1 MMILAF
7 FLLGGLVGIFVW
19 LYIDR
24 FIPNLQQEIY
34 QNYIELY
41 PENSPIFHSEKAA
54 IQSQNCGHICLYF
67 LGFGLCFAALCYF
80 LQDELFTLWLAITLS
95 LLFVISWL
103 DWHYQLISPTPC
115 LFLFFL
121 GLFGAHQEFSIL
133 TLSQS
138 LESAVSFFSIFYI
151 IYYLSKWFYKKEA
164 LGRGDY
170 WLALGI
176 GTYLNIEYLPLFL
189 FIACLL
195 GIMAYWISRK
205 PVLPFAPFLCLSLII
220 TSAISL

>member
-1 MMILAF
+1 MRSYFPL
-7 FLLGGLVGIFVW
+7 
-19 LYIDR
+19 
-24 FIPNLQQEIY
+24 
-34 QNYIELY
+34 
-41 PENSPIFHSEKAA
+41 
-54 IQSQNCGHICLYF
+54 F
-67 LGFGLCFAALCYF
+67 LGFGLCFAALNYF
-80 LQDELFTLWLAITLS
+80 LQDELFTLWLAITLN
-95 LLFVISWL
+95 LIFVISWL

-133 TLSQS
+133 TISQS
-138 LESAVSFFSIFYI
+138 LESAVSFFGVFYI
-151 IYYLSKWFYKKEA
+151 IYHLSKWFYKKEA

-176 GTYLNIEYLPLFL
+176 GAYLTIELLPLFL

-195 GIMAYWISRK
+195 GIIGYWISRQ

-220 TSAISL
+220 TSAINL

>member
-1 MMILAF
+1 MMTFAF
-7 FLLGGLVGIFVW
+7 FLLGGFAGIFAW
-19 LYIDR
+19 LYIDH

-41 PENSPIFHSEKAA
+41 PENRPIFHSEKAA
-54 IQSQNCGHICLYF
+54 IQSQKCGHIFLYF
-67 LGFGLCFAALCYF
+67 LGFGLCFAALYYF

-95 LLFVISWL
+95 
-103 DWHYQLISPTPC
+103 H
-115 LFLFFL
+115 
-121 GLFGAHQEFSIL
+121 
-133 TLSQS
+133 
-138 LESAVSFFSIFYI
+138 
-151 IYYLSKWFYKKEA
+151 LSKWFYKKEA

-176 GTYLNIEYLPLFL
+176 GTYLTIAHLPLFL

-195 GIMAYWISRK
+195 GIIGYWISRK

-220 TSAISL
+220 TSAITL